1 MTRRRPDRDP
11 TPKYL
16 RILLEGGWTPEP
28 GELVTVEVLHD
39 EDCAHRRGETC
50 DCLPEVRLQP
60 RPEPLPPGGPL
71 DPREV
76 DR

>member
-1 MTRRRPDRDP
+1 MSRDRDA

-16 RILLEGGWTPEP
+16 RILLEGGRTPEP
-28 GELVTVEVLHD
+28 GELVTVEVLHVD
-39 EDCAHRRGETC
+39 GCAHWRGETC

-60 RPEPLPPGGPL
+60 RPDPVLPGGPV

>member
-39 EDCAHRRGETC
+39 DGCAHWRGETC
-50 DCLPEVRLQP
+50 DCLPVVRLKT
-60 RPEPLPPGGPL
+60 PPGAPAG
-71 DPREV
+71 